1 MPGGSDL
8 ARGGTTVL
16 LENLDGL
23 DRLKHIASVAL
34 NVVLNSEA
42 MNI

>member
-8 ARGGTTVL
+8 ARRGTTVL
-16 LENLDGL
+16 LKNLGGL
-23 DRLKHIASVAL
+23 DRLKHIASVTL